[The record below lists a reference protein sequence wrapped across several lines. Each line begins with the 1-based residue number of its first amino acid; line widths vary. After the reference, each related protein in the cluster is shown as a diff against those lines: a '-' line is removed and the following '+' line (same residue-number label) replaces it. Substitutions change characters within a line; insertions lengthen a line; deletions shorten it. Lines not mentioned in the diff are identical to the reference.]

1 MNHLIPIEFNKQR
14 IMTTKILAEQYGTN
28 EQNISKNFTRNMERF
43 TEGKH
48 YFKLDGEELKE
59 FKGYVQNDESLKFAS
74 VLYLWTEKGAARH
87 AKILDTDEAWEVY
100 ETLEETYFRVKEQKQ
115 LSPMEQ
121 LRLQYQVI
129 ETHEKKIEGIEK
141 KVEDLQDNMPLFS
154 IDCKELQSVVK
165 KTGIKALGGYKTP
178 AYNDNSLRGKV
189 YSDIQHQLR
198 REFGVQRYE
207 AIKRCQLEAAKQIVL
222 NYKVPMILADEI
234 DLVNSQLSFD
244 KEVI

>member
-1 MNHLIPIEFNKQR
+1 MNHLIPMEFNKQR

-100 ETLEETYFRVKEQKQ
+100 EALEETYFRVKEQKQ

-121 LRLQYQVI
+121 LRLQYQALEI
-129 ETHEKKIEGIEK
+129 QEKKIEGVAK
-141 KVEDLQDNMPLFS
+141 KVDDLEANMPLFNVE
-154 IDCKELQSVVK
+154 CKELQNLVRKIGTKV
-165 KTGIKALGGYKTP
+165 LGGYKSP
-178 AYNDNSLRGKV
+178 AYCNNSLRGKV

-198 REFGVQRYE
+198 REFGIERYE
-207 AIKRCQLEAAKQIVL
+207 AIKRSQLDTAKKIVES
-222 NYKVPMILADEI
+222 YKAPLV
-234 DLVNSQLSFD
+234 LVNEIGLTNSQISFS
-244 KEVI
+244 EEAV